1 MNKSDLISEVAK
13 KTGLS
18 KKNAIIVVDGILN
31 DIKLGVKKENFRLAG
46 FGTFS
51 LVKRKAREGRNPRT
65 GETITIKAR
74 KSIKFK
80 PSKEF
85 NA

>member
-13 KTGLS
+13 KIGLS
-18 KKNAIIVVDGILN
+18 KKNAIIIVDTILN
-31 DIKLGVKKENFRLAG
+31 DIKSGVKKESVRLVG

-51 LVKRKAREGRNPRT
+51 LVKRKARKGRNPRT

-74 KSIKFK
+74 RSIKFK